1 MKGKGGAFLI
11 QLKKK
16 KIIQVSTCPEWI
28 ISFCYSFDLKDRKN
42 MPISKL

>member
-1 MKGKGGAFLI
+1 MKGKGGASLI
-11 QLKKK
+11 HLKKK
-16 KIIQVSTCPEWI
+16 KSIQINTCPECI